1 MIKLVAEVGI
11 NANGSLEIAQQLIR
25 TAKVAGCDYV
35 KFQKRTVEKVY
46 TKEELDKPRESPW
59 GTTNREQKN
68 ALEFSALKYLEI
80 DNFCNSN
87 NIGWFAS
94 PWDIDSVDFIASMKV
109 PYIKIASAS
118 LTDFRILEHA
128 KVSGIPII
136 LSTGMSTYEEVK
148 SAVDYLGEQ
157 VEYILACCSAYPCKA
172 EEAKLNMISALKN
185 YFPQYKIGYSNHS
198 PGLTFCIAAAAL
210 SAEMIEFHITLDR
223 SMYGSD
229 QASSIEPQG
238 LISLVKHVRDIEKS
252 MNYYTDWPI
261 YDSEIKIKEKLRKK

>member
-1 MIKLVAEVGI
+1 M
-11 NANGSLEIAQQLIR
+11 S
-25 TAKVAGCDYV
+25 KVAGCEYV

-46 TKEELDKPRESPW
+46 TKEELDKPRESPF
-59 GTTNREQKN
+59 GTTNREQKM
-68 ALEFSALKYLEI
+68 ALEFSALKYIEI
-80 DNFCNSN
+80 DDFCKHN

-94 PWDIDSVDFIASMKV
+94 PWDIDSVDFIASMRV

-148 SAVDYLGEQ
+148 KVTDYLGNQ
-157 VEYILACCSAYPCKA
+157 IEYILACCSAYPCKA
-172 EEAKLNMISALKN
+172 EESKLNMIKVLKD
-185 YFPQYKIGYSNHS
+185 YYPQYKIGYSNHS

-210 SAEMIEFHITLDR
+210 GAEMIEFHITLDR
-223 SMYGSD
+223 AMYGSD

-238 LISLVKHVRDIEKS
+238 VMSLVKHIRDIEKS
-252 MNYYTDWPI
+252 MSNSINNQWTI
-261 YDSEIKIKEKLRKK
+261 FDSEIKIKEKLRKK